1 MPKPPAAGRVRPAK
15 PVKEL
20 AGIDAP
26 GIFAAVGHPQRHQPQ
41 HRPHGAAGL
50 IAFQE
55 NGHAAP
61 VLHPGHQKAV
71 AAAAQTGS
79 VQTGMG
85 GQSGQPG
92 QMPGGSFDPGSAPTP
107 PSGDFRP
114 GNRQ

>member
-1 MPKPPAAGRVRPAK
+1 MSMLPAFSQRLDTRSATPQHQQRADRVRRQGP
-15 PVKEL
+15 
-20 AGIDAP
+20 
-26 GIFAAVGHPQRHQPQ
+26 HQ
-41 HRPHGAAGL
+41 HRPHGTAGL

-61 VLHPGHQKAV
+61 VLHLGHQKAV